1 MAAETKLVLGV
12 DIGGTKV
19 AVGLVDATGEIR
31 AQSRTPMVTAGDPR
45 KGLDAVSQAIDALFA
60 KLDNQPK
67 IDGIG
72 VCAPGPLNPFT
83 GVIINPPNL
92 KIWHNYPLADEMRG
106 RYGVEIRIDNDANA
120 AALAETKWGAARG
133 YKKVFYATVGTGIG
147 TGIVFDGKIYHG
159 HTGAAGEGGHV
170 GIDIHGPRC
179 NCGKRGCI
187 ETLAAGPGIARR
199 ARQKLSAFPNSLLLE
214 MAGGNPEEVTSHMVA
229 KAYAKGDQAAR
240 EVMQETLDML
250 AYWLGTIIDLLDP
263 DVIVVGGGVSL
274 MLGPFLNDIR
284 ERWKGACLNPDPMS
298 IPLVQARYGEDA
310 GIAGAAA
317 LCELGGHS

>member
-1 MAAETKLVLGV
+1 MDAETKLVLGV

-19 AVGLVDATGEIR
+19 AAGLVDPSGEIR
-31 AQSRTPMVTAGDPR
+31 AQSRTPMVTAGEPA
-45 KGLDAVSQAIDALFA
+45 KGLEAVSAAIDALFT
-60 KLDNQPK
+60 KLGSRPK
-67 IDGIG
+67 IEAIG

-92 KIWHNYPLADEMRG
+92 PIWHNYPLADEMRR
-106 RYGVEIRIDNDANA
+106 RYGVDIRIDNDANA
-120 AALAETKWGAARG
+120 AALAETKWGSARG
-133 YKKVFYATVGTGIG
+133 YRKVFYATVGTGIG

-199 ARQKLSAFPNSLLLE
+199 AGQKVLAFPDSLLLE
-214 MAGGNPEEVTSHMVA
+214 MAGGNPQQITSHMVA
-229 KAYAKGDQAAR
+229 TAYAKGDRAAR
-240 EVMQETLDML
+240 EVMLETLDML

-263 DVIVVGGGVSL
+263 DIIVVGGGVSL

-284 ERWKGACLNPDPMS
+284 ERWKGACLNPDPTN
-298 IPLVQARYGEDA
+298 IPLVPARYGEDA

-317 LCELGGHS
+317 LCQMDGS